1 MDDVRI
7 RGRIRV
13 LGGPQE
19 REGRAGPDV
28 APALTREVDRE
39 TVRQLVEGSPAVVE
53 EIVPEQVVVQ
63 ILGCDPAEEPVDHPL
78 YARVVGVHML
88 YVECAPGPRTVALD
102 LDKVEFVTLG
112 ETWIGTVP
120 VRDHTA
126 PSATWPAKTFS
137 RSAPE
142 TFHRF
147 DTIETLFPSRFT
159 AQGTHVFSS
168 ERPRFEA
175 GPPLSWASLGSAL
188 APL

>member
-28 APALTREVDRE
+28 APALAREVDRE

-63 ILGCDPAEEPVDHPL
+63 VLGRDPAEVPVDHPL

-88 YVECAPGPRTVALD
+88 YVECAPGPRAVAPD

-120 VRDHTA
+120 VRA
-126 PSATWPAKTFS
+126 PHRALGHVAGEDVFQIRDGDLSQVRHHRDAFPVAVHGAGYA
-137 RSAPE
+137 RLLVREAPL
-142 TFHRF
+142 RG
-147 DTIETLFPSRFT
+147 R
-159 AQGTHVFSS
+159 
-168 ERPRFEA
+168 
-175 GPPLSWASLGSAL
+175 PPLSWASLGSAL